1 MVSRI
6 PTAKKL
12 DISPN
17 NRTFNWELF
26 KQTWL
31 NYEIATELNEKTDQI
46 RVATLLSIIGNDAL
60 QVYNAF
66 VWNEHDQLTTD
77 NIIAKF
83 ETYCK
88 PKRNISYE
96 QYIFMSRK
104 QKKNESIDDFV
115 VAIRNLVKHCNY
127 EQLTDSLVRDAI
139 IMGINNRKTQEC
151 LLRENK
157 PSLDMCINI
166 VRAAKRAR

>member
-1 MVSRI
+1 MASRI
-6 PTAKKL
+6 PTPKNL
-12 DISPN
+12 DNSPN

-31 NYEIATELNEKTDQI
+31 NYEIVTGLNEKTGQI
-46 RVATLLSIIGNDAL
+46 RVATLLSIIGYDAL

-66 VWNEHDQLTTD
+66 GWNEHDQLTTD

-83 ETYCK
+83 KNYCK
-88 PKRNISYE
+88 PKKNHSYE
-96 QYIFMSRK
+96 RCIFMSRK

-127 EQLTDSLVRDAI
+127 EQLTDSLVRDTI
-139 IMGINNRKTQEC
+139 IMGIHNRKTKEC
-151 LLRENK
+151 LLREKNQ
-157 PSLDMCINI
+157 SFIRC
-166 VRAAKRAR
+166 VY